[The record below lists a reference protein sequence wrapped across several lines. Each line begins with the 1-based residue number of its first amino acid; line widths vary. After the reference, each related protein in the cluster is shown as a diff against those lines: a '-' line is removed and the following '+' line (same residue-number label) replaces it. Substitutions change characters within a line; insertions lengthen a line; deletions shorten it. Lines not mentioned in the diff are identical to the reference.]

1 VRTYEGMLLVEPTI
15 AAKEWQRVV
24 DEVERIAK
32 RHGAAVLQVSRWGER
47 KLAYPVK
54 KNNRGTYVLTY
65 FSAPPKVVGK
75 IRADLQLSEVVLRHV
90 ILQHEGELRK
100 EAPKD
105 FETAGPLPPK
115 TDRPG
120 FGGGG
125 FGGGDRFGGG
135 GFRPGPGGP
144 PPMGL

>member
-1 VRTYEGMLLVEPTI
+1 MRTYEGMLLVDATI

-65 FSAPPKVVGK
+65 FSAPPTVVGK
-75 IRADLQLSEVVLRHV
+75 IKADLQLSELVLRHIV
-90 ILQHEGELRK
+90 LEHEGELRK
-100 EAPKD
+100 EPPKD

-120 FGGGG
+120 FGGGDR
-125 FGGGDRFGGG
+125 FGGGGFGGG
-135 GFRPGPGGP
+135 GFRPGPSGP
-144 PPMGL
+144 PQMG

>member
-1 VRTYEGMLLVEPTI
+1 MRTYEGMLLVEPTI

-65 FSAPPKVVGK
+65 FSAPPTVVGK
-75 IRADLQLSEVVLRHV
+75 IKADLQLSEVVLRHV

-135 GFRPGPGGP
+135 GGFRGPGGP
-144 PPMGL
+144 PPMGM

>member
-1 VRTYEGMLLVEPTI
+1 MRTYEGMLLVEPTI
-15 AAKEWQRVV
+15 AAKEWQRIV

-65 FSAPPKVVGK
+65 FSAPPTVVSK
-75 IRADLQLSEVVLRHV
+75 IRADLQLSEVVLRNI
-90 ILQHEGELRK
+90 ILEHEGELRK
-100 EAPKD
+100 EPPKD

-120 FGGGG
+120 GGFGGGG
-125 FGGGDRFGGG
+125 FGGGGFGGGG
-135 GFRPGPGGP
+135 GFRPPGGP
-144 PPMGL
+144 GQF

>member
-65 FSAPPKVVGK
+65 FSALPKVVSK
-75 IRADLQLSEVVLRHV
+75 IRADLQLSEIVLRHV
-90 ILQHEGELRK
+90 VLQHEGELRK

-135 GFRPGPGGP
+135 GFRGPGGP
-144 PPMGL
+144 PMGM

>member
-1 VRTYEGMLLVEPTI
+1 MRTYEGMLLVEPTI

-65 FSAPPKVVGK
+65 FSAPPTVVGK
-75 IRADLQLSEVVLRHV
+75 IKADLQLSEVVLRHV

-135 GFRPGPGGP
+135 GFRGPGGP
-144 PPMGL
+144 PPMGM

>member
-1 VRTYEGMLLVEPTI
+1 MRTYEGMLLVEPTI

>member
-1 VRTYEGMLLVEPTI
+1 MRTYEGMLLVEPTI
-15 AAKEWQRVV
+15 AAKEWQRIV

-47 KLAYPVK
+47 KLAFPVK

-65 FSAPPKVVGK
+65 FSAPPKVVSK
-75 IRADLQLSEVVLRHV
+75 IRADLQLSEIVLRNI
-90 ILQHEGELRK
+90 ILEHEGELRK
-100 EAPKD
+100 EPPKD

-120 FGGGG
+120 FGGGFGGDRGG
-125 FGGGDRFGGG
+125 FGGDRG
-135 GFRPGPGGP
+135 GFRGPGGP
-144 PPMGL
+144 PGMM